1 MSDSK
6 KRIDSL
12 TLKTGAM
19 EDAQKAKE
27 ELEELQR
34 HDRSLREAAEKRRTQ
49 GGVKIVY
56 PPGVTQQQ

>member
-1 MSDSK
+1 
-6 KRIDSL
+6 
-12 TLKTGAM
+12 M

-34 HDRSLREAAEKRRTQ
+34 HDRSLREAAEKRRSQ

-56 PPGVTQQQ
+56 PPGVTQQQWAHQSGSHQQ